1 MILPFGIIEL
11 QGGIKLN
18 KDITTKMLLE
28 YPDVFADIENVCLF
42 GGKPVIKPDDLELCP
57 QEIVYKETDG
67 QIHEHRGDI
76 RMRLK
81 EKGMELAI
89 LHIENQ
95 SGVSNVM
102 PLRDMGYIYSDY
114 QNQLRALKEKNRKAG
129 RHYVMQEIGDDQ
141 KLCPVIMLV
150 LYYGTEKWTGPTRLM
165 DMLDIPEG
173 DRELWEMVIE
183 DHKIHLI
190 DLSRQNDA
198 EVDQYTSD
206 LWYIV
211 KCLKCENDKE
221 KYKNFLIE
229 GAHRKMQHP
238 EAVIDMLTS
247 LTGKVNAKKM
257 ADQLICDQKK
267 EGGDCTMYTFLDYF
281 EEVGMEKGIK
291 KGMEKG
297 IEKGREEEREEIYY
311 RMFRNNR
318 TPEAISDFTGESVE
332 YLCDLQKKYL
342 ATVREGSCYNGE
354 RGNDEKHTVGVENKT
369 DL

>member
-1 MILPFGIIEL
+1 M
-11 QGGIKLN
+11 N

-42 GGKPVIKPDDLELCP
+42 GGKSMIKPEDLELCP
-57 QEIVYKETDG
+57 QEIVYKEADG
-67 QIHEHRGDI
+67 HIREHRGDI

-95 SGVSNVM
+95 SGISNVM

-114 QNQLRALKEKNRKAG
+114 QNQLRALKEENRKAG
-129 RHYVMQEIGDDQ
+129 RHYVLQEIGDDQ
-141 KLCPVIMLV
+141 KLSPVIMLV
-150 LYYGTEKWTGPTRLM
+150 LYYGTEKWTGPTRLV
-165 DMLDIPEG
+165 DMLDIPEEE
-173 DRELWEMVIE
+173 RALWEMVVE

-190 DLSRQNDA
+190 ELSKQNDA

-211 KCLKCENDKE
+211 KCLKCGNDKE
-221 KYKNFLIE
+221 KYKRFLAE
-229 GAHRKMQHP
+229 GAHRRMQHP
-238 EAVIDMLTS
+238 EAVINMLTA
-247 LTGKVNAKKM
+247 LAGKESAKKL
-257 ADQLICDQKK
+257 ADQIICDKKK

-281 EEVGMEKGIK
+281 EEIGLEKGIEK
-291 KGMEKG
+291 GMEEGMEKGMEKG
-297 IEKGREEEREEIYY
+297 IEKGREEEREKIYY

-332 YLCDLQKKYL
+332 YLFDLQKKYL
-342 ATVREGSCYNGE
+342 ATVREDSCYN
-354 RGNDEKHTVGVENKT
+354 NEKNEKNAVIVENKT
-369 DL
+369 AL